1 MPRDLDFK
9 YLIKIPEQN
18 RLTKGPDICDEAN
31 IYLWISLIVFSEKIL
46 PFGSQHQNRTEYV
59 CIICMLEQGYDHVQA
74 YLGICQKKLYV
85 KKIYVKKIY
94 VKKSRAQF
102 LYFVYFSHVTSIL
115 GFTKLLK

>member
-1 MPRDLDFK
+1 M
-9 YLIKIPEQN
+9 
-18 RLTKGPDICDEAN
+18 KG
-31 IYLWISLIVFSEKIL
+31 FGEKL
-46 PFGSQHQNRTEYV
+46 HPPSP
-59 CIICMLEQGYDHVQA
+59 QGYDHVQA

-102 LYFVYFSHVTSIL
+102 LNFVCFLHVTSIL

>member
-1 MPRDLDFK
+1 
-9 YLIKIPEQN
+9 
-18 RLTKGPDICDEAN
+18 
-31 IYLWISLIVFSEKIL
+31 
-46 PFGSQHQNRTEYV
+46 
-59 CIICMLEQGYDHVQA
+59 VQA

-102 LYFVYFSHVTSIL
+102 LHFVYFSHVTSIL

>member
-1 MPRDLDFK
+1 MSIFLNVNCR
-9 YLIKIPEQN
+9 YL
-18 RLTKGPDICDEAN
+18 
-31 IYLWISLIVFSEKIL
+31 
-46 PFGSQHQNRTEYV
+46 
-59 CIICMLEQGYDHVQA
+59 GYDHVQA

-102 LYFVYFSHVTSIL
+102 LHFVYFSHVTSTL

>member
-1 MPRDLDFK
+1 MAYNTQPL
-9 YLIKIPEQN
+9 YNIVIPDATV
-18 RLTKGPDICDEAN
+18 LSVCDPG
-31 IYLWISLIVFSEKIL
+31 L
-46 PFGSQHQNRTEYV
+46 
-59 CIICMLEQGYDHVQA
+59 GYDHVQA

-102 LYFVYFSHVTSIL
+102 LHFVYFSHVTSIL